1 MPLAVDFPKWT
12 PHPDVWL
19 IVGLLAA
26 GYAIAIVRLGPR
38 LAPGDRAVVTRFQVT
53 CWSLGVFATWLASDW
68 PIHDIAERYNYSIHM
83 VQHLTFAMVVAPLLL
98 LGTPAWLLRWV
109 LSPPRLLH
117 AVRTL
122 RAVRARAARVQP
134 RARAHALAVHGE
146 REPALGRSCTSRCT
160 RCCSSRRSSC
170 GSRS

>member
-1 MPLAVDFPKWT
+1 MPLAVAFPKWT

-38 LAPGDRAVVTRFQVT
+38 LAPGGRAVTRFQLT

-83 VQHLTFAMVVAPLLL
+83 VQHLTFAMVATPLLL
-98 LGTPAWLLRWV
+98 LGTPAWLLRWL

-122 RAVRARAARVQP
+122 ARFV
-134 RARAHALAVHGE
+134 
-146 REPALGRSCTSRCT
+146 PAL
-160 RCCSSRRSSC
+160 RRGYLVCWTQSEEIQSNSPAVKPC
-170 GSRS
+170 VVI